1 MNLGISNTQS
11 INWKRIKAQH
21 VIAAAGVAL
30 AVSAVIGGVS
40 LRQSNSSPA
49 TPRSASPASI
59 ARQAPLPETF
69 VYIVGSQAE
78 AAELTSGIANAS
90 EEAVDSASRQV
101 FVADSPEAD
110 ANLVTM
116 LGELMAAGTAE
127 NVRFVDLRGGAPVPA
142 FDSRPAEYVQVV
154 TPEAELLST
163 GINPSWQTTTADR
176 PAYIQVVTPEAELLS
191 TGMSLP

>member
-11 INWKRIKAQH
+11 TNWKRIKTQH

-30 AVSAVIGGVS
+30 AVSALIGGIS
-40 LRQSNSSPA
+40 LRESNPAPSSPRA
-49 TPRSASPASI
+49 AAPASI

-101 FVADSPEAD
+101 FVADSPEAE
-110 ANLVTM
+110 ANLLTM
-116 LGELMAAGTAE
+116 QGEIVLAGTADA
-127 NVRFVDLRGGAPVPA
+127 VRIVDLRGGAPFPA
-142 FDSRPAEYVQVV
+142 SDSRPAEYVQVV

-163 GINPSWQTTTADR
+163 GLTPSWPTTSADR
-176 PAYIQVVTPEAELLS
+176 PVYIQVVTPEAEMLS
-191 TGMSLP
+191 AGMNLP